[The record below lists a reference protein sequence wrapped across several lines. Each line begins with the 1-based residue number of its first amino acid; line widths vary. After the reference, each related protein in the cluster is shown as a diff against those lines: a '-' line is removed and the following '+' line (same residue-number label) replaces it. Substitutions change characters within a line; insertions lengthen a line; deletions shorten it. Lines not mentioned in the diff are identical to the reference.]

1 MEQAQA
7 QIKTP
12 TFFDVY
18 ELLFDHN
25 GSQNWWPGET
35 AFEIMVGAILT
46 QNTAWTNVEKAI
58 EKLKLADALS
68 PERLLS
74 LPEKTVADLIRSS
87 GYFNVKTQRL
97 RNYCNWFLES
107 GGHNALSTC
116 ATDDL
121 RSGLLS
127 VNGIGPETADD
138 ILLYAFGRSVF
149 VIDTYT
155 RRLFSRL
162 ELINHDLEYEQ
173 IRSVF
178 ENKLEEDTQ
187 LFNEYHALID
197 VHAKTIC
204 KTKPFCESC
213 CLIKHCPYGKK
224 E

>member
-7 QIKTP
+7 QIKSP

-18 ELLFDHN
+18 KSLFDHH
-25 GSQNWWPGET
+25 GAQNWWPGET

-58 EKLKLADALS
+58 TKLKQADALS
-68 PERLLS
+68 PDRLLS
-74 LPEKTVADLIRSS
+74 LPETTVADLIRSS

-107 GGHNALSTC
+107 GGHDELSTW
-116 ATDDL
+116 TTGDL

-138 ILLYAFGRSVF
+138 ILLYAFERSVF

-162 ELINHDLEYEQ
+162 ELINSDLDYEQ
-173 IRSVF
+173 TRSVF
-178 ENKLEEDTQ
+178 ENELEKDTQ
-187 LFNEYHALID
+187 LYNEYHALID
-197 VHAKTIC
+197 VHAKNIC
-204 KTKPFCESC
+204 KTKPICENC
-213 CLIKHCPYGKK
+213 CLKKHCFYELRK
-224 E
+224 